1 MALHDR
7 ERKMYMWEA
16 ILWGAVAGSASLI
29 GAALL
34 MLVPVKKRI
43 IGLIMALGT
52 GALIGS
58 TSFEL
63 LEEAYE
69 ISGGIQEVAMGF
81 LGGAIVFTV
90 LNAVISRN
98 GGKHRKRTDL
108 HEIHKNQKEGSS
120 SGLAIFAGTVM
131 DAIPESAMIGLSLA
145 TGGGASTALI
155 VSIFISNF
163 PEGLSSTAGLQSS
176 GYSRKKI
183 LFMWVAVL
191 LISALSALAGA
202 VLLQDT
208 SASTKAILNSF
219 AGGAIIAMV
228 ASTMAPE
235 AYEEG
240 GSIVGI
246 VTALGMFIAFTLAH
260 V

>member
-1 MALHDR
+1 
-7 ERKMYMWEA
+7 MWEA
-16 ILWGAVAGSASLI
+16 ILWGGIAGSASLI
-29 GAALL
+29 GAAVL
-34 MLVPVKKRI
+34 MLAPVKKRI
-43 IGLIMALGT
+43 IGFIMALGT

-58 TSFEL
+58 TSYEL

-69 ISGGIQEVAMGF
+69 ISGGLQEEAIGF
-81 LGGAIVFTV
+81 LGGAVIFTI
-90 LNAVISRN
+90 LDIVISRS
-98 GGKHRKRTDL
+98 GGKNRKSSSL
-108 HEIHKNQKEGSS
+108 HKTHNKDEKG

-145 TGGGASTALI
+145 SGGGASTALI

-163 PEGLSSTAGLQSS
+163 PEGLSSTSGMQSS
-176 GYSRKKI
+176 GYSRKRI
-183 LFMWVAVL
+183 IIMWIAVIV
-191 LISALSALAGA
+191 ISALSALIGA

-208 SASTKAILNSF
+208 SASTRAILNSF

-240 GSIVGI
+240 GPAVGI
-246 VTALGMFIAFTLAH
+246 VTAVGMFIAFSLAH